1 MKITKETKIGIV
13 FIVAAGLLFW
23 GYNFLKGKDVFI
35 KERIF
40 YARYYDVS
48 GLGKADP
55 VFING
60 LRAGLVRALYFENN
74 KSGRIIVEL
83 QITEDFPLGKNT
95 VAKII
100 STDLMGTKAIS
111 LALGDSPELLVNG
124 DTLNAI
130 IESTLQEQME
140 KTLGPLK
147 NKTEE
152 LLIDVEEIINN
163 LQTILNSETS
173 ENIKQSLNHLEK
185 SLINVESVTY
195 NLDNIVSDEK
205 GKVKR
210 ILENAESI
218 TKNLEENNDHLS
230 AILLNFHQISDSL
243 AAVDI
248 ASIISNANIAMADFS
263 SIMGKI
269 DAGEGSMGMLINND
283 TLYFELEKTAH
294 DLNLLLEDVKANPK
308 KYVKISLF

>member
-1 MKITKETKIGIV
+1 MKISKETKIGIIFV
-13 FIVAAGLLFW
+13 VAAGLLFW

-40 YARYYDVS
+40 YAKYYDVS

-60 LRAGLVRALYFENN
+60 LRAGLVRSLYFENN

-111 LALGDSPELLVNG
+111 LALGDSPDLLVNG
-124 DTLNAI
+124 DTLNSV

-140 KTLGPLK
+140 KMLGPLK
-147 NKTEE
+147 NKAER
-152 LLIDVEEIINN
+152 LMIDVEAIVTN
-163 LQTILNSETS
+163 LQAILNSETS
-173 ENIKQSLNHLEK
+173 DNIRQSLKHLEK
-185 SLINVESVTY
+185 SLVNVESVTD
-195 NLDNIVSDEK
+195 NLDNIVTAEK
-205 GKVKR
+205 GKIKR

-218 TKNLEENNDHLS
+218 TENLEQNNEHLS
-230 AILLNFHQISDSL
+230 AILVNFHQISDSL
-243 AAVDI
+243 AAADLAATI
-248 ASIISNANIAMADFS
+248 NNANKAMVDFS
-263 SIMGKI
+263 SIMEKI
-269 DAGEGSMGMLINND
+269 NAGEGSMGMLINND
-283 TLYFELEKTAH
+283 TLYFELEKTAR
-294 DLNLLLEDVKANPK
+294 DLNLLLEDVKLNPK
-308 KYVKISLF
+308 KYVKFSLF